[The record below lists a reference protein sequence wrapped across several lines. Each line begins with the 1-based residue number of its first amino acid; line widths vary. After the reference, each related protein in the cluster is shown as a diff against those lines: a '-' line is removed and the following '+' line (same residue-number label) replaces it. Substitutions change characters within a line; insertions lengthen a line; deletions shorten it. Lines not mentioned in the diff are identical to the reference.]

1 MQPNN
6 KQQNPAAGVAAL
18 YCRLSREDGGDGE
31 SNSIENQK
39 KLLGKY
45 AAEHGFPN
53 TRLYVDDGY
62 TGTNFNRPGFQE
74 MLKDIGLGYVN
85 TVIVKDSSRFG
96 RNYIEVGKYL
106 EIEFPNAGVRFI
118 SVTEGIDSADGED
131 ELGGFRSI
139 INEFYAKDISRK
151 VRASHRLKGT
161 AGIPLS
167 PPPYG
172 YIKDPA
178 DKGRWIIDP
187 EAAVVVRRIFSLAS
201 EGKGNETIAR
211 MLQEDKVLTPTAYW
225 RGKGLGR
232 GGKKTQP
239 DPYKWGHT
247 TVKKIL
253 AMQEY
258 CGDVINF
265 KTYSKSF
272 RNKQRFANADA
283 DKMVF
288 FGVHEPVID
297 RETWEQV
304 QKFTKNTKRRP
315 PKPGNGEKS
324 MFCDLLYCADCGSKL
339 WFNVNHPNDKIRYF
353 NCSNYR
359 GNRGTC
365 DSTHYIRE
373 DALEAIVGLELRRLV
388 SLLKSDEER
397 FTAILEKECCKDAAE
412 RKRSCESVIA
422 ASTARLA
429 EIVRICRRLYEDNL
443 SGKVADK
450 MFAEMSAQYAEEEE
464 LLRSRIT
471 ESRRQL
477 AEMQEAGN
485 EKDSFLTAIRRF
497 MEMETLTPQILRE
510 LIDKIVVYQ
519 AEGLGKN
526 RTQHIEIHYR
536 FIGTVDVPAGD
547 EPNVKLDTRR
557 GVAIEYR
564 TQSA

>member
-1 MQPNN
+1 
-6 KQQNPAAGVAAL
+6 
-18 YCRLSREDGGDGE
+18 
-31 SNSIENQK
+31 
-39 KLLGKY
+39 
-45 AAEHGFPN
+45 
-53 TRLYVDDGY
+53 
-62 TGTNFNRPGFQE
+62 
-74 MLKDIGLGYVN
+74 
-85 TVIVKDSSRFG
+85 
-96 RNYIEVGKYL
+96 
-106 EIEFPNAGVRFI
+106 
-118 SVTEGIDSADGED
+118 
-131 ELGGFRSI
+131 
-139 INEFYAKDISRK
+139 
-151 VRASHRLKGT
+151 
-161 AGIPLS
+161 
-167 PPPYG
+167 
-172 YIKDPA
+172 
-178 DKGRWIIDP
+178 
-187 EAAVVVRRIFSLAS
+187 
-201 EGKGNETIAR
+201 

-232 GGKKTQP
+232 GGRKTQP

-339 WFNVNHPNDKIRYF
+339 WFDVNRKNAAIRYF

-373 DALEAIVGLELRRLV
+373 DALEAIVKMEFRRLA
-388 SLLKSDEER
+388 SYLKADEER
-397 FTAILEKECCKDAAE
+397 FAAILEQESSKEMTE
-412 RKRSCESVIA
+412 RKKMCERALA
-422 ASTARLA
+422 AAQTRQN
-429 EIVRICRRLYEDNL
+429 EITVLCQKLYEDNVI
-443 SGKVADK
+443 GKVTDDL
-450 MFAEMSAQYAEEEE
+450 FAKLSVRYEEEAAE
-464 LLRSRIT
+464 LSRKMI
-471 ESRRQL
+471 EQREEIIRIDERKH
-477 AEMQEAGN
+477 A
-485 EKDSFLTAIRRF
+485 KDDFIAAIRDF
-497 MEMETLTPQILRE
+497 MEMNTLTPQIIRE

-519 AEGLGKN
+519 YEGTGKN
-526 RTQHIEIHYR
+526 RTQRIDIHYR
-536 FIGTVDVPAGD
+536 FIGSIDIPESE
-547 EPNVKLDTRR
+547 EPKFRLDTRQ

-564 TQSA
+564 TGSAV